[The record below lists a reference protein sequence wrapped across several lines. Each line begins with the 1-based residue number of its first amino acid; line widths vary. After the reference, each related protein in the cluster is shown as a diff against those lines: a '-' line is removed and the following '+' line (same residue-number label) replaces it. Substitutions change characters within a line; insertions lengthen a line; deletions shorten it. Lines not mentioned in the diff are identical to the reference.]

1 MNQSPTIGALA
12 AALAAAQAESKRPA
26 MSGINPAFKKDG
38 HGTAYSTMTD
48 YREAASVLAK
58 HKIAVVQAV
67 STREGNVVDVETM
80 LLHESGEWLSAIT
93 SIAANDGRAQS
104 VAGAATYGKRI
115 GISAMIFE
123 SGDPD
128 DDGNAASAV
137 QSGVESRPAQR
148 YTPKPQGVEAAKDLI
163 VAHKNI
169 KAAQAMLHPDAHALD
184 ERRRSLWTRLK
195 DLGMPAGA
203 AADWVKSN
211 RVSHGT
217 ELAKEDFD
225 KMEGLV
231 AAIEK
236 GAVDK
241 TDVNF

>member
-137 QSGVESRPAQR
+137 PSGVESRKYPV
-148 YTPKPQGVEAAKDLI
+148 KGVEAAKE
-163 VAHKNI
+163 
-169 KAAQAMLHPDAHALD
+169 MLTTHAHALD
-184 ERRRSLWTRLK
+184 DRRKALWNRL
-195 DLGMPAGA
+195 LALAMPAGA
-203 AADWVKSN
+203 AAEWVKTN
-211 RVSHGT
+211 RISRGGDLTV
-217 ELAKEDFD
+217 ADFE
-225 KMEGLV
+225 KLEGLV

-236 GAVDK
+236 DASVKD
-241 TDVNF
+241 DISF

>member
-1 MNQSPTIGALA
+1 VNHSPTIGNIA

-38 HGTAYSTMTD
+38 HGTPYSTMTD

-58 HKIAVVQAV
+58 HKIGVVQAV
-67 STREGNVVDVETM
+67 STRDGNVVDVETM

-137 QSGVESRPAQR
+137 QSGVESRRPTPAQQIVAKVSS
-148 YTPKPQGVEAAKDLI
+148 TEDKAALLRASRIKALLTTYGEDFRDFCRDTLGREVASGKDLS
-163 VAHKNI
+163 
-169 KAAQAMLHPDAHALD
+169 DAD
-184 ERRRSLWTRLK
+184 
-195 DLGMPAGA
+195 
-203 AADWVKSN
+203 
-211 RVSHGT
+211 
-217 ELAKEDFD
+217 LAKLEH
-225 KMEGLV
+225 ER
-231 AAIEK
+231 
-236 GAVDK
+236 AVE
-241 TDVNF
+241 

>member
-1 MNQSPTIGALA
+1 MQHSLTIGALA
-12 AALAAAQAESKRPA
+12 SALAAAQAESKRPA

-67 STREGNVVDVETM
+67 STREGNVVDIETM

-137 QSGVESRPAQR
+137 QSGVESRRPTPAQ
-148 YTPKPQGVEAAKDLI
+148 QI
-163 VAHKNI
+163 VAKVSSADD
-169 KAAQAMLHPDAHALD
+169 KAALLRAQRIKILIARYGEGFRGYCQLILGREVASGKELSNDDLD
-184 ERRRSLWTRLK
+184 KLEAEQ
-195 DLGMPAGA
+195 D
-203 AADWVKSN
+203 
-211 RVSHGT
+211 
-217 ELAKEDFD
+217 
-225 KMEGLV
+225 
-231 AAIEK
+231 
-236 GAVDK
+236 
-241 TDVNF
+241 DVE